1 MKQTRRFLMPVE
13 GWDPGAMEEWLE
25 YQAARGWMPVSFG
38 VWYAKF
44 RRSQP
49 RERAGC
55 GWSRSGRRTIRS
67 RRPEGTL

>member
-13 GWDPGAMEEWLE
+13 GWDPGAMEEWLV

-49 RERAGC
+49 RTCRARLEPLREEDNQAQAG
-55 GWSRSGRRTIRS
+55 
-67 RRPEGTL
+67 PEGAL